1 MIIISKKTK
10 PALIKK
16 YNLDPN
22 FTVKTISVLNIP
34 AIFIG
39 FDKDGS
45 DCWVSVDRKIIY
57 IVKQGIDKKP
67 NLQ

>member
-16 YNLDPN
+16 YNLDPS
-22 FTVKTISVLNIP
+22 FTVKTINVLNAP

-39 FDKDGS
+39 FDKNGS
-45 DCWVSVDRKIIY
+45 DCWVSADRKTIY
-57 IVKQGIDKKP
+57 IVKQGVDKNP
-67 NLQ
+67 ILQ

>member
-22 FTVKTISVLNIP
+22 FTVKTINVLNVP

-39 FDKDGS
+39 FDKNSS
-45 DCWVSVDRKIIY
+45 DCWVSADRKTIY
-57 IVKQGIDKKP
+57 IVK
-67 NLQ
+67 